1 MSGYSQTR
9 LPCGHRAAY
18 RDSDPAEG
26 VYLNHCERCDWRRK
40 KAPVVPKVEGK

>member
-26 VYLNHCERCDWRRK
+26 VYLHSCQRCDWRRDK
-40 KAPVVPKVEGK
+40 PPVVVKVGKK